1 MITRS
6 NQLTVPEVS
15 CYSRQEIEGGVIVRY
30 MIRNPGEVEWK
41 PVKVF
46 RPTEPV
52 ANAQEAK
59 RSWQT
64 PNHSHR

>member
-15 CYSRQEIEGGVIVRY
+15 CYSRQEIEGGVIIRY
-30 MIRNPGEVEWK
+30 MIWNPGEVEWR

-46 RPTEPV
+46 RPDEP
-52 ANAQEAK
+52 AQDTQERPSAV
-59 RSWQT
+59 
-64 PNHSHR
+64 PDA